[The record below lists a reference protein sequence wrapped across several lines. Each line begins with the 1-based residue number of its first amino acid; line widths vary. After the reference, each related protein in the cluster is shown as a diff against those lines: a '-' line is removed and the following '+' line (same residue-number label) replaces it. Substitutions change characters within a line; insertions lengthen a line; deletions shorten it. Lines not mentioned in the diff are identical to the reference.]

1 VPPLEPP
8 PSQAPAAYVLTMF
21 AEVAQDATRLIKLNK
36 AIALHRLLVVFI
48 SSNPAYYV
56 VIPSLEMLEQCLSTP
71 GLENFHR
78 SFETEGGFALLAKTL
93 PGIWRDDVQG
103 YVFRMMLGKEVSED
117 GKGNVKCPG
126 LISCVLGALD
136 VLLQQA
142 GDDESTTNGRP
153 TQARTRSGTVTSIRS
168 IAFSPIQP
176 SQLFLTWSSITDN

>member
-1 VPPLEPP
+1 
-8 PSQAPAAYVLTMF
+8 
-21 AEVAQDATRLIKLNK
+21 
-36 AIALHRLLVVFI
+36 
-48 SSNPAYYV
+48 
-56 VIPSLEMLEQCLSTP
+56 
-71 GLENFHR
+71 
-78 SFETEGGFALLAKTL
+78 
-93 PGIWRDDVQG
+93 
-103 YVFRMMLGKEVSED
+103 MMLGKEVSED